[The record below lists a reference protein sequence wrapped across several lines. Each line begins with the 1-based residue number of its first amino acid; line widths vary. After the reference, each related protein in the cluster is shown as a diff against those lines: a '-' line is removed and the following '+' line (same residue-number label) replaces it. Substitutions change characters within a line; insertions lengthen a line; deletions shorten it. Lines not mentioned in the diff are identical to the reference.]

1 MNRRT
6 TPPRTHPKQPRSVVR
21 FSRKGDGNALL
32 TLVNALADFE
42 KLRRPSRAARAR
54 LMKDGFGKRKRFD
67 SLLALVKGKPV
78 GYAILFESYSSF
90 LARPTLYLE
99 DIFVLPEW
107 RGRRIGLQLFRRV
120 LAEARRRKCGRME
133 WMVLDW
139 NKNAIDFYRRIGAK
153 YMKAWHLY
161 RLVLT

>member
-6 TPPRTHPKQPRSVVR
+6 TPPRTRPKQPRSVVR

-107 RGRRIGLQLFRRV
+107 RGRRIGL
-120 LAEARRRKCGRME
+120 
-133 WMVLDW
+133 
-139 NKNAIDFYRRIGAK
+139 
-153 YMKAWHLY
+153 
-161 RLVLT
+161 